1 MGRGGGEGEV
11 ISDILI
17 DNDIKWSSFQVTER
31 SMDNQVCARATPIQD
46 MNIVTSCCLHLQIS
60 ALPKY
65 IYCTRDILPHLT
77 PLVVL
82 RIATSRVLDGL
93 IYSSVKDHV

>member
-17 DNDIKWSSFQVTER
+17 DNDTKSSSLQVIEV
-31 SMDNQVCARATPIQD
+31 SMDNQVCACATPIQD

-65 IYCTRDILPHLT
+65 IYPRYLAAPNAAS
-77 PLVVL
+77 
-82 RIATSRVLDGL
+82 RTS
-93 IYSSVKDHV
+93 Y

>member
-17 DNDIKWSSFQVTER
+17 DNDTKSSSPQIMEVT
-31 SMDNQVCARATPIQD
+31 MDNQVCACATPIKD
-46 MNIVTSCCLHLQIS
+46 MSMVTSCCLHLQIS

-65 IYCTRDILPHLT
+65 IYLTRDILPHLT

-82 RIATSRVLDGL
+82 RTDTSGRIDIFKCKGP
-93 IYSSVKDHV
+93 